1 MRLAKGASSA
11 SGRAAPRPGKR
22 GAGVFLG
29 GLWGGGGGGG
39 GGGKGGSGPPPKG
52 GRGGPPGGGGG
63 GGGGK
68 RQAATPSQWLPALVR
83 PDGGSDRSSV
93 LQYGESGK

>member
-11 SGRAAPRPGKR
+11 SGRSAPWPGKR
-22 GAGVFLG
+22 GT
-29 GLWGGGGGGG
+29 GLVMGRLGGGGGGG
-39 GGGKGGSGPPPKG
+39 GGGEKEGRDPTPKG
-52 GRGGPPGGGGG
+52 ALAGRAGG